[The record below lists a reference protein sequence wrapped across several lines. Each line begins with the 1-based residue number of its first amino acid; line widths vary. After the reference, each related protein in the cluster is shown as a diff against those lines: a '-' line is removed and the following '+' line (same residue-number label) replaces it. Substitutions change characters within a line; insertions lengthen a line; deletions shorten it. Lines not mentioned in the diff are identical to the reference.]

1 MEGLIP
7 LAGIQQWQREPVRIG
22 DTTVHAFRAMHEIVA
37 AVFPPAGG
45 VSAGFGI
52 AINPEKIVEARR
64 NAELRRVLA
73 TSTIRFADGI
83 GVVWALRRR
92 KVQADRIAG
101 VDLWY
106 ALMAEAARTG
116 RSVYLLGGQPDV
128 IVEARRRLRTE
139 FASIRIVGARH
150 GYFDSQAAEQEVAEE
165 IEYLRPDLVTVAMGS
180 PRQEEVIARLRRCH
194 ADAFYLGVGGTY
206 DVYTGRVRRA
216 PRIFQK
222 SGLEWMFRL
231 MQDPRRAKRQVRLL
245 KFVALELAGRL

>member
-1 MEGLIP
+1 MEGLSPVASIR
-7 LAGIQQWQREPVRIG
+7 QSHREPIRIG
-22 DTTVHAFRAMHEIVA
+22 DTTVHAFRAMHEVVA
-37 AVFPPAGG
+37 AVFPASGG
-45 VSAGFGI
+45 VVAGFGV

-64 NAELRRVLA
+64 NEELRRVLA
-73 TSTIRFADGI
+73 TSTIRFADGV

-92 KVQADRIAG
+92 NVQACRIAG
-101 VDLWY
+101 VDLWH

-128 IVEARRRLRTE
+128 NVDACRQLRAE
-139 FASIRIVGARH
+139 FASIQIVGARH
-150 GYFDSQAAEQEVAEE
+150 GYLGGQAAEQELAVE
-165 IEYLRPDLVTVAMGS
+165 IQRLRPDVVTVAMGS

-216 PRIFQK
+216 PRTFQ
-222 SGLEWMFRL
+222 SCGLEWLFRL

-245 KFVALELAGRL
+245 RFVALEMAGRL